1 MMEYARDVV
10 VALSAGTVA
19 IVALLGLRAWKKEL
33 TGKARFETANHM
45 WRLGSEFSA
54 RVTGIR
60 LFRPNPVEWA
70 DRVRPQGESYRV
82 SGVLNDRHAIDK
94 RLISVRESLDKII
107 QVQWEAEL
115 LLSESSAQ
123 SVKEVV
129 QSYGEI
135 FLEIASA
142 VVVFFDTR
150 LRESQ
155 TREPC
160 TDQEGLKKMED
171 IIYSSPNDDVSR
183 KVKDA
188 TEKLASSLKQYVK

>member
-1 MMEYARDVV
+1 MEYVRDVV

-19 IVALLGLRAWKKEL
+19 IAALLGLRAWKKEL

-45 WRLGSEFSA
+45 WRLGSEFGA
-54 RVTGIR
+54 RLTGIR
-60 LFRPNPVEWA
+60 LFRPRPVEWA
-70 DRVRPQGESYRV
+70 DRVPSQGETYRV
-82 SGVLNDRHAIDK
+82 TNVLNDRHAIEK

-115 LLSESSAQ
+115 LLPESSAQ

-135 FLEIASA
+135 YLEIVAA

-150 LRESQ
+150 FREAQ
-155 TREPC
+155 EGVLC
-160 TDQEGLKKMED
+160 TDQEGLKKTED
-171 IIYSSPNDDVSR
+171 
-183 KVKDA
+183 
-188 TEKLASSLKQYVK
+188 

>member
-1 MMEYARDVV
+1 MEYARDVV

-19 IVALLGLRAWKKEL
+19 IVAVLGLRAWKKEL

-54 RVTGIR
+54 RLTGIR
-60 LFRPNPVEWA
+60 LFRPRSIEWA
-70 DRVRPQGESYRV
+70 DRVPSQEETYRV
-82 SGVLNDRHAIDK
+82 SEVLNDRHAIEK

-129 QSYGEI
+129 QSYGGI
-135 FLEIASA
+135 FLEIVSA
-142 VVVFFDTR
+142 VIVFFDTR
-150 LRESQ
+150 LREAQ
-155 TREPC
+155 TGVPC
-160 TDQEGLKKMED
+160 TDQEELKKTED

-183 KVKDA
+183 TVEAA
-188 TEKLASSLKQYVK
+188 TKKLASSLKQYVK

>member
-1 MMEYARDVV
+1 MEYIRDVV
-10 VALSAGTVA
+10 VALSASVVA
-19 IVALLGLRAWKKEL
+19 IVAWLGLRAWKKEL

-54 RVTGIR
+54 RLTGIR
-60 LFRPNPVEWA
+60 LFRPRPIEWA
-70 DRVRPQGESYRV
+70 DRVPSKKETYRESE
-82 SGVLNDRHAIDK
+82 VLNDRHAIEK

-135 FLEIASA
+135 FLEIVSA
-142 VVVFFDTR
+142 VIVFFDTR
-150 LRESQ
+150 FREAQ
-155 TREPC
+155 TGIPC
-160 TDQEGLKKMED
+160 TDQEGLKKTEN
-171 IIYSSPNDDVSR
+171 IIYSNPNDDVSR
-183 KVKDA
+183 KVEDA
-188 TEKLASSLKQYVK
+188 TKKLASSLKQYVK

>member
-1 MMEYARDVV
+1 MEYARDVV
-10 VALSAGTVA
+10 VVLSALAVA
-19 IVALLGLRAWKKEL
+19 FFAWLGLRAWKKEL

-54 RVTGIR
+54 RLTGIR
-60 LFRPNPVEWA
+60 LFRPRPIEWA
-70 DRVRPQGESYRV
+70 DRVSSQEETYHV
-82 SGVLNDRHAIDK
+82 TAVLNDRYAIEK
-94 RLISVRESLDKII
+94 RLVSVRESLDKII

-135 FLEIASA
+135 FFEMVSA

-150 LRESQ
+150 FREAQ
-155 TREPC
+155 TGVLC
-160 TDQEGLKKMED
+160 TDQKGLKKTED
-171 IIYSSPNDDVSR
+171 IMYSSPNDDVSR
-183 KVKDA
+183 KVEDA
-188 TEKLASSLKQYVK
+188 TKKLASSLKQYVK

>member
-1 MMEYARDVV
+1 MEYARDVV

-60 LFRPNPVEWA
+60 LFRPNPVEWT
-70 DRVRPQGESYRV
+70 DRVPPQGESYRV

-142 VVVFFDTR
+142 VVVLYDTR
-150 LRESQ
+150 LREAQ
-155 TREPC
+155 TGVPC
-160 TDQEGLKKMED
+160 TDQEGLKKTED

-183 KVKDA
+183 KVEDA
-188 TEKLASSLKQYVK
+188 TKKLASCLKQYVK